1 MRLTAVLAII
11 LAAATAHAQTFSD
24 ARAKKVIDD
33 AISALGGKKFLAM
46 EDRIESG
53 RAYSFYNDKLT
64 GLSIAKI
71 YTRYLTPT
79 PGKTGDELF
88 VREKQA
94 LDKDEY
100 NNIIFRKDGGWQ
112 VTFSGPQ
119 PLKADPIASKW
130 DTTIH

>member
-53 RAYSFYNDKLT
+53 RAYSFYHEKLT

-71 YTRYLTPT
+71 YTRYLSVTL
-79 PGKTGDELF
+79 GKSGEELG
-88 VREKQA
+88 VRERQA
-94 LDKDEY
+94 FGKNEDSSVL
-100 NNIIFRKDGGWQ
+100 FREDGAWEI
-112 VTFSGPQ
+112 TFRGSR
-119 PLKADPIASKW
+119 PLEKERIDRYY
-130 DTTIH
+130 DTTMR